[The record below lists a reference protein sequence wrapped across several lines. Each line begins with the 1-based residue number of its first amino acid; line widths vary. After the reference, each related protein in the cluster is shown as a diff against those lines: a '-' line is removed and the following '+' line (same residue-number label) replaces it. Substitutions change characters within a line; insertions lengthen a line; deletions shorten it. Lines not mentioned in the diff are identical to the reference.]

1 MASTS
6 LGGARLSAWRPDLIA
21 GVSMAGLLLP
31 EAVAYSGIAGMPP
44 QAGVLGLFA
53 GLIVYGLMGRS
64 RYAIVSATSS
74 SAAVLGASTLA
85 IAGHDAVLRAALAS
99 GLVIATG
106 IAFLLAGAARLGSV
120 CNFVSKPVLRGFS
133 FGLAI
138 TIVLKQLPKLTGV
151 HPDSSN
157 LLLFTVELLRSL
169 PNWNWI
175 GVALGLAAV
184 GALKILARF
193 QKLPGALLVIAAG
206 IVLGRTLNL
215 AQRGVGVVGNIALS
229 LAAPAWPALSQSQWL
244 SLGELSLALLLL
256 LFAES
261 YGAIRS
267 MALKHGDEVAPDRD
281 LLAFGAANVVS
292 GLFRGMPVGAG
303 FSATSANEAA
313 GAASG
318 KAAWVAAAV
327 VLLLVVM
334 FLPLIEQTPE
344 PFLAAIVIHAV
355 SHTLTLDVFR
365 PYFAWRR
372 DRVVVVAAALAVILL
387 GVLDGLM
394 AGIGISLVMTLRGLS
409 EPRLS
414 ELGRAGDGHDFL
426 NCKAHPDA
434 RRIPGLLLLRPEA
447 PLFFANVE
455 RMLVEVRARIAASAP
470 RGIVLSLEE
479 SPDLD
484 GTSVEALVDFANE
497 QARKGV
503 ALVLARVKDPVFL
516 LLGSTLGDPQRARLE
531 PGSVD
536 DAVKSLAAALGMP
549 IARDPEDSVR

>member
-1 MASTS
+1 MGPGSKGRAPASAS
-6 LGGARLSAWRPDLIA
+6 WADLIA

-53 GLIVYGLMGRS
+53 GLVVYGLLGRS
-64 RYAIVSATSS
+64 RFAIVSATSS

-85 IAGHDAVLRAALAS
+85 IAGHDAALRAALAS

-106 IAFLLAGAARLGSV
+106 LAFLLAGTARLGSV
-120 CNFVSKPVLRGFS
+120 SNFVSKPVLRGFS

-138 TIVLKQLPKLTGV
+138 AIVLKQLPKLTGT
-151 HPDSSN
+151 HPEAAN
-157 LLLFTVELLRSL
+157 LLLFMAQLLRSL
-169 PNWNWI
+169 PDWNWTGI
-175 GVALGLAAV
+175 ALGL
-184 GALKILARF
+184 GALLALKVLARF
-193 QKLPGALLVIAAG
+193 RKLPGALLVIAVG
-206 IVLGRTLNL
+206 IVGGRTLHL
-215 AQRGVGVVGNIALS
+215 EQRGVGVVGHIALS
-229 LAAPAWPALSQSQWL
+229 LSAPAWPALSQSQWL
-244 SLGELSLALLLL
+244 NLGELSLALLLL
-256 LFAES
+256 LYAES
-261 YGAIRS
+261 YGAIRT
-267 MALKHGDEVAPDRD
+267 MALKHGDAISPDRD
-281 LLAFGAANVVS
+281 LLAFGAANLLS

-313 GAASG
+313 GAVSG

-334 FLPLIEQTPE
+334 FLPLIELTPE
-344 PFLAAIVIHAV
+344 PVLAAIVVHAV
-355 SHTLTLDVFR
+355 SHTLTLAAFR

-372 DRVVVVAAALAVILL
+372 DRVVVVAAALAVILF
-387 GVLDGLM
+387 GVLDGLL

-426 NCKAHPDA
+426 SCKAHPDA
-434 RRIPGLLLLRPEA
+434 LRIPGLLLLRPEA

-455 RMLVEVRARIAASAP
+455 RMLTEVRQLIATRAP
-470 RGIVLSLEE
+470 RGLVLSLEE

-497 QARKGV
+497 QARHDV
-503 ALVLARVKDPVFL
+503 ALVLARVKDPVFAL
-516 LLGSTLGDPQRARLE
+516 LQSTLGVASRARLE

-536 DAVKSLAAALGMP
+536 DAVRSLSAALVTPVAG
-549 IARDPEDSVR
+549 AADAA